1 MSVDEDGIPM
11 QFQGTIKKEI
21 VLEGVGLHSGHT
33 ARVTIQPAPVDTG
46 IVFSSGL
53 YTFSEP
59 VHAHYSNLVDTNNAI
74 TIGNENYSIQTIEH
88 FMAALFAMGVYNARV
103 FVHGKEM
110 PILDGSS
117 KPIVAAIQN
126 AGVLIQAAIQE
137 IFRVPYPIWVE
148 ENGGYLIALP
158 ADDFRVTY
166 TIDFSLK
173 SSAVGTQTA
182 HFIIDRKT
190 FCESIAP
197 ARTFGFYD
205 ELEYLKR
212 NNLALGGSL
221 ENALVFTRDG
231 LINDDLRFGNECVRH
246 KMLDL
251 IGDLSLIGYP
261 LAGHFIAYKAGH
273 TMDLNLAR
281 KIDVVCQ
288 RKKRSKAL
296 SREIIRRREFA
307 YRKFKQRVN
316 FV

>member
-1 MSVDEDGIPM
+1 MR
-11 QFQGTIKKEI
+11 FQGTIKKEI
-21 VLEGVGLHSGHT
+21 ELEGVGLHSGSRV
-33 ARVTIQPAPVDTG
+33 RVTIKPAPVDAG
-46 IVFSSGL
+46 IVFSSPL
-53 YTFSEP
+53 YSFFEP
-59 VHAHYSNLVDTNNAI
+59 VRAHYSNLVDTNNAI
-74 TIGNENYSIQTIEH
+74 TIGNESCRIQTIEH
-88 FMAALFAMGVYNARV
+88 FMAAFYALGVYNARV
-103 FVHGKEM
+103 YVHGNEM

-117 KPIVAAIQN
+117 KPIVAAIEN
-126 AGVLIQAAIQE
+126 AGVLIQAAVQE
-137 IFRVPYPIWVE
+137 TFRVPYPIWVE
-148 ENGGYLIALP
+148 DNGGYLIALP
-158 ADDFRVTY
+158 ANDFRVTY
-166 TIDFSLK
+166 TIDFSMK

-205 ELEYLKR
+205 ELEYLKS

-231 LINDDLRFGNECVRH
+231 LINDDLRFSDECVRH
-246 KMLDL
+246 KVLDL

-273 TMDLNLAR
+273 AMDLNLTR

-288 RKKRSKAL
+288 RKKRSKVL